1 VRGMKKGKV
10 QVVGKRGKEN
20 GVIVGD
26 SGKLEG
32 HEGGVFEVKEE
43 GSEYCWN
50 HRCCRGLTCK
60 AAREVHV

>member
-1 VRGMKKGKV
+1 
-10 QVVGKRGKEN
+10 VGKRGKKN
-20 GVIVGD
+20 GVTVD

-50 HRCCRGLTCK
+50 HKCHRGLTCK
-60 AAREVHV
+60 AARE

>member
-1 VRGMKKGKV
+1 V

-32 HEGGVFEVKEE
+32 HEGGVFEMKEE
-43 GSEYCWN
+43 GSEYSWN
-50 HRCCRGLTCK
+50 HNHLRGLICK
-60 AAREVHV
+60 AAREEHA